1 MYTQSNEKTIRTIWT
16 TIRTIWTT
24 ACKTLFYILPLQR
37 SNTDSMYLF
46 LDDVGEN
53 GRSGGESP
61 NRHGEPKTK
70 KLDMNINSLLSA
82 DANISV
88 VIFVADLKE
97 FALCVVTEA
106 MAAKEA
112 EKKEEKYLTPDD
124 VADMVGVSKNT
135 LWRWEKEKYL
145 IPIKVGRKSRYKL
158 SDVKSILEGRG

>member
-1 MYTQSNEKTIRTIWT
+1 MVDVRPVIQIIQYEK
-16 TIRTIWTT
+16 
-24 ACKTLFYILPLQR
+24 
-37 SNTDSMYLF
+37 
-46 LDDVGEN
+46 
-53 GRSGGESP
+53 
-61 NRHGEPKTK
+61 
-70 KLDMNINSLLSA
+70 MNIDSLLNA

-88 VIFVADLKE
+88 VVSVADLKE

-135 LWRWEKEKYL
+135 LWRWEKERYL

>member
-1 MYTQSNEKTIRTIWT
+1 
-16 TIRTIWTT
+16 
-24 ACKTLFYILPLQR
+24 
-37 SNTDSMYLF
+37 
-46 LDDVGEN
+46 
-53 GRSGGESP
+53 
-61 NRHGEPKTK
+61 
-70 KLDMNINSLLSA
+70 MNINSLLNS

-88 VIFVADLKE
+88 VVSVADLKE

-106 MAAKEA
+106 MAAM
-112 EKKEEKYLTPDD
+112 EEKTEERYLTPDD

>member
-1 MYTQSNEKTIRTIWT
+1 MCTQSNEKIVRTIWT

-37 SNTDSMYLF
+37 SNTDSMHLF

-61 NRHGEPKTK
+61 TDTESQKQK
-70 KLDMNINSLLSA
+70 KIDMNINSLLSA

-88 VIFVADLKE
+88 VISVADLKE

>member
-1 MYTQSNEKTIRTIWT
+1 MDNNQDNLDNCLARRYFTHYLCSVQTRIQSI
-16 TIRTIWTT
+16 
-24 ACKTLFYILPLQR
+24 C
-37 SNTDSMYLF
+37 F
-46 LDDVGEN
+46 LMMWAKMAEVGEN
-53 GRSGGESP
+53 PQTDTEIQ
-61 NRHGEPKTK
+61 KQK
-70 KLDMNINSLLSA
+70 KLEMNINSLLSA

-88 VIFVADLKE
+88 VVSIADLKE
-97 FALCVVTEA
+97 FALNVVAEA

>member
-1 MYTQSNEKTIRTIWT
+1 M
-16 TIRTIWTT
+16 
-24 ACKTLFYILPLQR
+24 QR
-37 SNTDSMYLF
+37 SNTDSKYLF

-53 GRSGGESP
+53 GRSGGESS

-70 KLDMNINSLLSA
+70 KNNMNINELINT

-88 VIFVADLKE
+88 VVSVADLKE
-97 FALCVVTEA
+97 FALNVVAEA

>member
-1 MYTQSNEKTIRTIWT
+1 
-16 TIRTIWTT
+16 
-24 ACKTLFYILPLQR
+24 
-37 SNTDSMYLF
+37 
-46 LDDVGEN
+46 
-53 GRSGGESP
+53 
-61 NRHGEPKTK
+61 
-70 KLDMNINSLLSA
+70 MNINELINT

-88 VIFVADLKE
+88 VVSVADLKE

-106 MAAKEA
+106 MAAM
-112 EKKEEKYLTPDD
+112 EEKTEERYLTPDV

>member
-1 MYTQSNEKTIRTIWT
+1 MREQSGQFGQQSGQFGQLLVRRCFTYYLCSVQTRIQCICFLMMWAKMAEVGDN
-16 TIRTIWTT
+16 
-24 ACKTLFYILPLQR
+24 PQ
-37 SNTDSMYLF
+37 TDT
-46 LDDVGEN
+46 
-53 GRSGGESP
+53 ESQK
-61 NRHGEPKTK
+61 HKK

-82 DANISV
+82 EANISV
-88 VIFVADLKE
+88 AVSVADLKE

-158 SDVKSILEGRG
+158 SDVKSILEGRE

>member
-1 MYTQSNEKTIRTIWT
+1 
-16 TIRTIWTT
+16 
-24 ACKTLFYILPLQR
+24 
-37 SNTDSMYLF
+37 
-46 LDDVGEN
+46 
-53 GRSGGESP
+53 
-61 NRHGEPKTK
+61 
-70 KLDMNINSLLSA
+70 MNINELINT

-88 VIFVADLKE
+88 VVSVADLKE

-106 MAAKEA
+106 MAAM
-112 EKKEEKYLTPDD
+112 EEKTEERYLTPDD

>member
-1 MYTQSNEKTIRTIWT
+1 
-16 TIRTIWTT
+16 
-24 ACKTLFYILPLQR
+24 
-37 SNTDSMYLF
+37 
-46 LDDVGEN
+46 
-53 GRSGGESP
+53 
-61 NRHGEPKTK
+61 
-70 KLDMNINSLLSA
+70 MNINSLLNS

-88 VIFVADLKE
+88 VVSVADLKE

-106 MAAKEA
+106 MAAM
-112 EKKEEKYLTPDD
+112 EEKTEERYLTPDV